1 MIDKNEVKNPKQRIL
16 SVCVR
21 LFIEKGF
28 KATTMLNII
37 NEANVSA
44 GTFQN
49 IFRTKDGV
57 LKELIDVMFEG
68 QFKTAETAV
77 KNASNPIFVYAAEVA
92 IQLAIVELNENIR
105 EIYVE
110 AYTSQDILE
119 YLYQKTTVELI
130 KIFKDYNPNW
140 SDSDFYESEIGT
152 AGMMR
157 SFMMRKCD
165 VYFTLKKKIERF
177 LRMSLKCYNVP
188 DEEIQKIIQYVN
200 AMDMNKMANYV
211 MERLFS
217 TLEMTFGF
225 KFEN

>member
-1 MIDKNEVKNPKQRIL
+1 MIDKNEIKNPKQRIL
-16 SVCVR
+16 AVCVR

-57 LKELIDVMFEG
+57 LKELIDVMFDG
-68 QFKTAETAV
+68 QFKTAEGAV
-77 KNASNPIFVYAAEVA
+77 KNVQNPVLIYAVEVA
-92 IQLAIVELNENIR
+92 VQLAIAESNENLR

-110 AYTSQDILE
+110 AYTSNDISE
-119 YLYQKTTVELI
+119 YLYQKTSVELI
-130 KIFKDYNPNW
+130 KIFKNYNPNW
-140 SDSDFYESEIGT
+140 SDSDFYESEIGS

-157 SFMMRKCD
+157 SYMMRKCD
-165 VYFTLKKKIERF
+165 VYFTLKKKIDRF
-177 LRMSLKCYNVP
+177 LSMTLNCYNVP
-188 DEEIQKIIQYVN
+188 DEEIKTIIQYVN
-200 AMDMNKMANYV
+200 TFDINKMAEYV

-225 KFEN
+225 KFNS

>member
-57 LKELIDVMFEG
+57 LRELIDVMFGG
-68 QFKTAETAV
+68 QFKTAETTV
-77 KNASNPIFVYAAEVA
+77 KNAGNPVFVYAAEVA
-92 IQLAIVELNENIR
+92 VQLAIVELNENIR

-119 YLYQKTTVELI
+119 YIYQKTTVELM
-130 KIFKDYNPNW
+130 KIFKDYNPDW
-140 SDSDFYESEIGT
+140 SDSDFYESEIGS

-188 DEEIQKIIQYVN
+188 DEEIHKIIQYVN
-200 AMDMNKMANYV
+200 AIDINKMANYV
-211 MERLFS
+211 LERLFS